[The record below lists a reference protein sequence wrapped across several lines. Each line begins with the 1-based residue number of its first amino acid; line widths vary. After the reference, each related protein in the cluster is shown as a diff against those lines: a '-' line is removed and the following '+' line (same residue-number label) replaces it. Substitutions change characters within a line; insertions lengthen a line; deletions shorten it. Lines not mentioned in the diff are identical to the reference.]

1 MMSGMEKHRIWHFSY
16 AAVQKFRQKKDKAM
30 RLCIYVFLLLITAVF
45 AGLYQL
51 DRLMVIFL
59 TGSFLLVFL
68 FLISWY
74 LKGKLE
80 AEFVLKQEYVEKNE
94 HYYGK
99 IRLFNKSVL
108 PIVRFRLWI
117 TWENQ
122 LTGEGGKKT
131 LHGLC
136 PAGSETALEFICE
149 AEDCGKVIL
158 RLLKIETCDFFCL
171 FKRKKKLNQE
181 GIFLVLPQENVW
193 DEEPELPGIPEG
205 MGPYVQGDLLRFVH
219 WKLSAR
225 TRELFVRKYPESAS
239 PAAVVVLEM
248 NNWLESEPQKAEIF
262 LGQTAMVLRG
272 LLDHGWSIR
281 LLWCHKP
288 DISLLPYD
296 EPDNSLQECRLSADN
311 DYLPAMEAVID
322 ELIRRKQKLSGK
334 KGFKTALDLYE
345 KNEMQEPD
353 NPAKWAAAE
362 ELLVQ
367 IAFNGAIRINSETI
381 EESRETVRK
390 AVEQLR

>member
-1 MMSGMEKHRIWHFSY
+1 
-16 AAVQKFRQKKDKAM
+16 M

-51 DRLMVIFL
+51 DSLMVIFL

-80 AEFVLKQEYVEKNE
+80 AEFVLKQEYVEKGE

-99 IRLFNKSVL
+99 IRLFNKSFL

-122 LTGEGGKKT
+122 LTGEGGRKI

-136 PAGSETALEFICE
+136 PAGSETELEFICE
-149 AEDCGKVIL
+149 AEDCGKIIL
-158 RLLKIETCDFFCL
+158 RLSKIETCDFFCL
-171 FKRKKKLNQE
+171 FKRRKKLNQE
-181 GIFLVLPQENVW
+181 GIFLVLSPENVW
-193 DEEPELPGIPEG
+193 NEEPELPAMPEG

-225 TRELFVRKYPESAS
+225 TSELFVRKYPEAAS
-239 PAAVVVLEM
+239 PKAVVVLEI
-248 NNWLESEPQKAEIF
+248 NDWLESEPQKAEIF

-272 LLDHGWSIR
+272 LLGHGWSIR

-288 DISLLPYD
+288 DGPLHEYRVSV
-296 EPDNSLQECRLSADN
+296 DN
-311 DYLPAMEAVID
+311 DYLPSMEAVID
-322 ELIRRKQKLSGK
+322 ELILRKQKLSRK

-345 KNEMQEPD
+345 KNEQQEPD
-353 NPAKWAAAE
+353 NPMEWVMEE

-367 IAFNGAIRINSETI
+367 ISFDGLIRVNG
-381 EESRETVRK
+381 ETVEEEIK
-390 AVEQLR
+390 NQNEDVVWNKNNLE